1 MSLFGDTY
9 PNAPGFKKG
18 VTKTS
23 NRTSIAVA
31 ADLHQS
37 GRAQKNWE
45 IVLAWF
51 QSGHKATPD
60 ECAFALKWPV
70 TSVRPRCTQL
80 LEKELLRETGKTRRT
95 ASGHDAYVLEAV

>member
-1 MSLFGDTY
+1 MSLFGLDY
-9 PNAPGFKKG
+9 PTDPGFKRG

-23 NRTSIAVA
+23 NKASVA
-31 ADLHQS
+31 AALDLKQS
-37 GRAQKNWE
+37 GRASRNWE

-51 QSGHKATPD
+51 RAGHKATPD
-60 ECAFALKWPV
+60 ECAIALKWPV

-80 LEKELLRETGKTRRT
+80 LEKKLLREAGRTRRT